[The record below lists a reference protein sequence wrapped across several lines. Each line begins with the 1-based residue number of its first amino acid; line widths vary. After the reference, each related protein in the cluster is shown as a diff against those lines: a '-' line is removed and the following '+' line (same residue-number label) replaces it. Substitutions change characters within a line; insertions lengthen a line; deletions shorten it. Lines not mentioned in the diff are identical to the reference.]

1 MSGSG
6 YGDGMGGYG
15 SLMLVNPQLA
25 IALRNQQLGLPFLQQ
40 GTQSDPIRSPWQG
53 VNRVANALLGAV
65 LMRRGMDQQQQS
77 IDAQR
82 ALASQAAQDW
92 NQGGGMGLGQP
103 SPQAL
108 GGALKGGGGGGGDT
122 SGATGAAP
130 PPAASGGAASDNPLL
145 GPLVTTDLRGQPIAG
160 TGGGTQVAQA
170 GNVATDAGGGG
181 GAPTGG
187 GGQPATGI
195 NSPQVQEALR
205 LQNMA
210 MEIRRRAAAAG
221 FPNDPTSN
229 MYANAYEARAKLL
242 MGLESHQT
250 TVGQYGPVDTN
261 VLTGEQK
268 PWFTR
273 TNTIADQQ
281 GNQYVVHPDG
291 SKTLVTSNPTGL
303 TGPANSPLRVMTEL
317 APIMQSG
324 NYTPQQAAT
333 YAAAADAYQGFEI
346 RADNTGAL
354 RRLPTR
360 PLPAGFPQPP
370 SFVTG
375 QPPNAPA
382 PNAPPAG
389 GQQPPLAPGQQT
401 SAQPAG
407 GDNTVLAPGLD
418 PRIKELLGPD
428 AKAVASADEEVA
440 KGKGTLATTQTI
452 RSMLPQTAT
461 GPLAMQKQATARVL
475 ATLGVSQDEIQKLTD
490 TNLPMSEVLQKKLF
504 ELTTHAVRAMGARE
518 PGSVMLSFANNYP
531 GMTSQKL
538 TIDAMTRL
546 YDMDQIR
553 AQDYAQG
560 KRQAYLSGNMG
571 NFDKN
576 FQNSNDE
583 RVYQGAALASGGM
596 PYDVWSKGLSND
608 QQVQALNLAKR
619 VYPDAKAYYS
629 DGKQYQLNPPQ
640 NSAAGGAGG

>member
-1 MSGSG
+1 M
-6 YGDGMGGYG
+6 
-15 SLMLVNPQLA
+15 
-25 IALRNQQLGLPFLQQ
+25 
-40 GTQSDPIRSPWQG
+40 
-53 VNRVANALLGAV
+53 
-65 LMRRGMDQQQQS
+65 
-77 IDAQR
+77 
-82 ALASQAAQDW
+82 
-92 NQGGGMGLGQP
+92 
-103 SPQAL
+103 
-108 GGALKGGGGGGGDT
+108 
-122 SGATGAAP
+122 
-130 PPAASGGAASDNPLL
+130 
-145 GPLVTTDLRGQPIAG
+145 
-160 TGGGTQVAQA
+160 
-170 GNVATDAGGGG
+170 
-181 GAPTGG
+181 
-187 GGQPATGI
+187 
-195 NSPQVQEALR
+195 
-205 LQNMA
+205 
-210 MEIRRRAAAAG
+210 
-221 FPNDPTSN
+221 
-229 MYANAYEARAKLL
+229 
-242 MGLESHQT
+242 
-250 TVGQYGPVDTN
+250 
-261 VLTGEQK
+261 
-268 PWFTR
+268 
-273 TNTIADQQ
+273 
-281 GNQYVVHPDG
+281 
-291 SKTLVTSNPTGL
+291 
-303 TGPANSPLRVMTEL
+303 
-317 APIMQSG
+317 
-324 NYTPQQAAT
+324 
-333 YAAAADAYQGFEI
+333 
-346 RADNTGAL
+346 
-354 RRLPTR
+354 
-360 PLPAGFPQPP
+360 
-370 SFVTG
+370 
-375 QPPNAPA
+375 
-382 PNAPPAG
+382 
-389 GQQPPLAPGQQT
+389 
-401 SAQPAG
+401 
-407 GDNTVLAPGLD
+407 LAPGLD